1 MIGDQVSHR
10 RITQAGPGAMVPT
23 VRRTNSGFR
32 FAGVA
37 HEQIRKLLAPLDD
50 PLPKKDV
57 EQ

>member
-1 MIGDQVSHR
+1 
-10 RITQAGPGAMVPT
+10 MVPT